1 MRSFLHFLL
10 MPLTVFWGFLLFSGL
25 MSLLK
30 RKKSSRWLLAVGLIW
45 LALISTRPMTGFL
58 VNHLEKQYPALLS
71 VDTSKLPKPVRIM
84 VLGSGF
90 SDDSRLSPNSRLSV
104 MAMGRVAEGIRMHRL
119 VPESTIVFSGY
130 KGKLSVSQAEV
141 SADAAVSLGVG
152 RSSTATLTT
161 TRTTLDEAETF
172 FSTYGPGGTLIL
184 VTDAIHMP
192 RAMKLFKASGL
203 DPIASPTN
211 YIIKRNSV
219 SKPEL
224 PLPRAEHIRNMENAV
239 HEYAGHLWY
248 SLGGR

>member
-1 MRSFLHFLL
+1 
-10 MPLTVFWGFLLFSGL
+10 MPLTIFWGFLLLSGL
-25 MSLLK
+25 FSLLK
-30 RKKSSRWLLAVGLIW
+30 RKKCAGWFLAAAIVW
-45 LALISTRPMTGFL
+45 MALISTRPLTGFL
-58 VNHLEKQYPALLS
+58 VSRLENRYPPLLY
-71 VDTSKLPKPVRIM
+71 VDTASLEKPVRIM

-104 MAMGRVAEGIRMHRL
+104 MAMGRVAEGIRMHKL

-130 KGKLSVSQAEV
+130 KGKLSISQAEV

-152 RSSTATLTT
+152 RSSTAALTT

-172 FSTYGPGGTLIL
+172 FSTFGPGGTLIL

-219 SKPEL
+219 RKPEL
-224 PLPRAEHIRNMENAV
+224 PLPAAGYIRNMENAV
-239 HEYAGHLWY
+239 HEMAGMVWY
-248 SLGGR
+248 WAGGR

>member
-1 MRSFLHFLL
+1 
-10 MPLTVFWGFLLFSGL
+10 MPLTIFWGFLFISGIF
-25 MSLLK
+25 SLLK
-30 RKKSSRWLLAVGLIW
+30 RKKYARWLLAIALVW
-45 LALISTRPMTGFL
+45 MALISTRPLTGFL
-58 VNHLEKQYPALLS
+58 VSRLENRYPPLLS
-71 VDTSKLPKPVRIM
+71 VDTASLEKPVRIM

-172 FSTYGPGGTLIL
+172 FSTFGPGGTLIL

-192 RAMKLFKASGL
+192 RAMKLFKASSL

-219 SKPEL
+219 KRPEL
-224 PLPRAEHIRNMENAV
+224 PLPGAGHIRNMENAV